1 MINEYNPHLFNKYKL
16 LFLGY
21 KENDPLNNYLKGL
34 ESLKVTFYKDK
45 NKIYDLTNIDD
56 YDCLIYY
63 DDNMSIDD
71 FNDIEKF
78 KNVINIPIIFY
89 NNILKE
95 ELTDRLINIGIND
108 YIIKDQDSYKFI
120 ENKIIN
126 IANKHLVNKL
136 LSRIINVVEDSI
148 IIIDKEFQILYS
160 NDSFNK
166 LIKKSDIYDQKLI
179 NLFDQNE
186 KRNLIKFIKN
196 KDTTIESVIN
206 DFNGVSHFVK
216 INKVNLHEVNKNLIV
231 LILEDITKN
240 KINEEINNRGE
251 NRFKVLAEISPYA
264 IMIGNVFGFVT
275 YVNPTFCK
283 LTGFSEEEII
293 GKHFSRLQTVRGKYV
308 KNTWSIMKQIIEG
321 KKITDSIEFAY
332 SKKDGSTGI
341 GDALI
346 SLINVNGKRELI
358 GIVRDI
364 TEPKLREEEY
374 ENLFKYSPEGIIHLD
389 LEGNI
394 KSINKSA
401 CLIVDKNYDELISRN
416 IMDFE
421 NENLGRLDNIKILF
435 EKIIYG
441 YKIDPFEMLID
452 QNNKIKWLEITPS
465 LISVHDEK
473 LGIQIIIR
481 DITNQKEIELKRQKY
496 TEDLENLVEERTKQI
511 IDGEKMATLGKISS
525 TIAHDLKGPLQVINN
540 SLLLIRTNPNN
551 TNTYL
556 SYIEEAVKH
565 SNEMINE
572 LNMSVKEMTLKL
584 EEITL
589 EEIIDEASLQIK
601 VSNNINFKKIVKTKV
616 KLNLDKLKFVRVFNN
631 IIKNAIEAM
640 PDGGNLT
647 IIVDENKDEVITK
660 IIDTGMGMSQ
670 DKLNNLFRPF
680 QSDKSKG
687 MGLGLMFCKNV
698 VDKHSGQITV
708 DSVIGKGTTFTIK
721 LPKYNESNLKGH
733 EEIVKSTNDIL
744 I

>member
-45 NKIYDLTNIDD
+45 NKIYDLENIDD

-78 KNVINIPIIFY
+78 KNVINIPIILY

-186 KRNLIKFIKN
+186 KRNLVKFIKN

>member
-45 NKIYDLTNIDD
+45 NKIYDLANIDD

-240 KINEEINNRGE
+240 KINEEIKNRGE

>member
-45 NKIYDLTNIDD
+45 NKIYDLANIDD

-63 DDNMSIDD
+63 DDNMSVDD

>member
-45 NKIYDLTNIDD
+45 NKIYDLANIDD

-166 LIKKSDIYDQKLI
+166 LIKTSDIYDQKLI

-565 SNEMINE
+565 SNEMLNE

>member
-45 NKIYDLTNIDD
+45 NKIYDLENIDD

-63 DDNMSIDD
+63 DDNMSVDD

-166 LIKKSDIYDQKLI
+166 LIKTSDIYDQKLI

>member
-34 ESLKVTFYKDK
+34 ESLKGTFYKDK
-45 NKIYDLTNIDD
+45 NKIYDLANIDD

>member
-45 NKIYDLTNIDD
+45 NKIYDLENIDD

-63 DDNMSIDD
+63 DDNMSVDD

>member
-45 NKIYDLTNIDD
+45 NKIYDLANIDD

-63 DDNMSIDD
+63 DDNMSVDD

-166 LIKKSDIYDQKLI
+166 LIKTSDIYDQKLI

-481 DITNQKEIELKRQKY
+481 DITNQKEIELKRKKY

>member
-45 NKIYDLTNIDD
+45 NKIYDLANIDD

-166 LIKKSDIYDQKLI
+166 LIKTSDIYDQKLI

-308 KNTWSIMKQIIEG
+308 KNTLLP
-321 KKITDSIEFAY
+321 FA
-332 SKKDGSTGI
+332 
-341 GDALI
+341 
-346 SLINVNGKRELI
+346 NV
-358 GIVRDI
+358 
-364 TEPKLREEEY
+364 
-374 ENLFKYSPEGIIHLD
+374 
-389 LEGNI
+389 
-394 KSINKSA
+394 
-401 CLIVDKNYDELISRN
+401 
-416 IMDFE
+416 
-421 NENLGRLDNIKILF
+421 
-435 EKIIYG
+435 
-441 YKIDPFEMLID
+441 
-452 QNNKIKWLEITPS
+452 
-465 LISVHDEK
+465 
-473 LGIQIIIR
+473 
-481 DITNQKEIELKRQKY
+481 
-496 TEDLENLVEERTKQI
+496 
-511 IDGEKMATLGKISS
+511 
-525 TIAHDLKGPLQVINN
+525 
-540 SLLLIRTNPNN
+540 
-551 TNTYL
+551 
-556 SYIEEAVKH
+556 
-565 SNEMINE
+565 
-572 LNMSVKEMTLKL
+572 
-584 EEITL
+584 
-589 EEIIDEASLQIK
+589 
-601 VSNNINFKKIVKTKV
+601 
-616 KLNLDKLKFVRVFNN
+616 
-631 IIKNAIEAM
+631 
-640 PDGGNLT
+640 
-647 IIVDENKDEVITK
+647 
-660 IIDTGMGMSQ
+660 
-670 DKLNNLFRPF
+670 
-680 QSDKSKG
+680 
-687 MGLGLMFCKNV
+687 
-698 VDKHSGQITV
+698 
-708 DSVIGKGTTFTIK
+708 
-721 LPKYNESNLKGH
+721 
-733 EEIVKSTNDIL
+733 
-744 I
+744 

>member
-45 NKIYDLTNIDD
+45 NKIYDLANIDD

>member
-45 NKIYDLTNIDD
+45 NKIYDLANIDD

-63 DDNMSIDD
+63 DDNISIDD
-71 FNDIEKF
+71 FNGIEKF

-89 NNILKE
+89 NNILNE

>member
-45 NKIYDLTNIDD
+45 NKIYDLANIDD

-565 SNEMINE
+565 SNEMLNE

>member
-1 MINEYNPHLFNKYKL
+1 
-16 LFLGY
+16 
-21 KENDPLNNYLKGL
+21 
-34 ESLKVTFYKDK
+34 
-45 NKIYDLTNIDD
+45 
-56 YDCLIYY
+56 
-63 DDNMSIDD
+63 MSIDD

-166 LIKKSDIYDQKLI
+166 LIKTSDIYDQKLI

>member
-45 NKIYDLTNIDD
+45 NKIYDLANIDD

-89 NNILKE
+89 NNILNE

-166 LIKKSDIYDQKLI
+166 LIKTSDIYDQKLI

-565 SNEMINE
+565 SNEMLNE

-721 LPKYNESNLKGH
+721 LPKYNESKLKGH

>member
-45 NKIYDLTNIDD
+45 NKIYDLENIDD

-186 KRNLIKFIKN
+186 KRNLVKFIKN